1 MVIIEILDQRDS
13 PTGPICSVVWF
24 DGDTTE
30 EPLSLVRNTK
40 GYSSFIKLNPHA
52 KPKST
57 CKPKSKPRSSRNRNS
72 NSSKTHDSVILTT
85 PPAKRTRSSK
95 KGKK

>member
-1 MVIIEILDQRDS
+1 MVITEILDQRDS

-30 EPLSLVRNTK
+30 EPLSLVKNTK
-40 GYSSFIKLNPHA
+40 AYSSFIKLNPHA
-52 KPKST
+52 KLKS
-57 CKPKSKPRSSRNRNS
+57 KPKGKPRSSRNRNS
-72 NSSKTHDSVILTT
+72 NSSNTPDSVILTT